1 LLGSFHEAASWWDWT
16 SGAFSGWQRP
26 AEEVSL
32 TRFEHPGRRDHDI
45 YRISVGGRRTAAH
58 ATRAAAIVH
67 AYVIAKRAM
76 FRFDGDALLRL
87 TRDGALPLELAAAL
101 RLRTLANPGIS
112 EEGYSYPCSPADAL
126 WLAGLAP
133 GLIEGVIAPA
143 VTRSA
148 RSWRAALRGRGARR
162 PQWIQGELVG

>member
-1 LLGSFHEAASWWDWT
+1 
-16 SGAFSGWQRP
+16 
-26 AEEVSL
+26 V
-32 TRFEHPGRRDHDI
+32 
-45 YRISVGGRRTAAH
+45 AAH

-76 FRFDGDALLRL
+76 FRFDGEALVRL

-101 RLRTLANPGIS
+101 RLRTLANPGVG

-133 GLIEGVIAPA
+133 GLIEGVIATA
-143 VTRSA
+143 ANRSA
-148 RSWRAALRGRGARR
+148 TPWPLALRGRGARR
-162 PQWIQGELVG
+162 AQWIQGELVG